1 MLSQLLKKKLEEEV
15 PEEFGDYREI
25 IIDDEKESSND
36 DDCNDDED
44 IVEET
49 EEDAQKTRKR
59 INTTRALSNESFYN
73 GGMETEIINTMSI
86 AISPLIES
94 QYDYAVTDDPVQL
107 QERKRMNEI
116 LYEIFSQSPFRHSYE
131 DPETKLI
138 KIPKEDIAKVFH
150 YSKTHLIKRCG
161 DISAREMLITIN
173 EFYSFDYNYI
183 VKHIIGSRLY
193 SEVLEEYYNDGLRS
207 RIDESSAEP
216 LF

>member
-1 MLSQLLKKKLEEEV
+1 MEEI
-15 PEEFGDYREI
+15 PEYFGDYKEI
-25 IIDDEKESSND
+25 IIEDEEMKETEDETPED
-36 DDCNDDED
+36 DDMIDDED
-44 IVEET
+44 DEQDDKPKE
-49 EEDAQKTRKR
+49 RKR
-59 INTTRALSNESFYN
+59 INTTRALSNETFYN
-73 GGMETEIINTMSI
+73 GGMETEVINTMSI
-86 AISPLIES
+86 AISPLVES
-94 QYDYAVTDDPVQL
+94 QYEYAVTDDPVQL

-116 LYEIFSQSPFRHSYE
+116 LYEIFTESPFRHSYE
-131 DPETKLI
+131 DPDTKLI

-161 DISAREMLITIN
+161 EISARDMLITIN

-183 VKHIIGSRLY
+183 VRHIIGSRLY

>member
-1 MLSQLLKKKLEEEV
+1 MLSQLLKKKLEEDV
-15 PEEFGDYREI
+15 PEEFGDYKEI
-25 IIDDEKESSND
+25 IIDEEKESSND

-116 LYEIFSQSPFRHSYE
+116 LYEIFAQSPFRHSYE